1 MPASPTDPLDGV
13 LVEARPLVGFLYAL
27 LRSGDVPPW
36 RLERLLE
43 ELEDTPPAIATH
55 YDLPH
60 LARHAAEAAD
70 RLEAMPHPPIRIRHT
85 ARS

>member
-1 MPASPTDPLDGV
+1 MRASAPDPSDGV

-43 ELEDTPPAIATH
+43 ELDDTPPAIATR

-60 LARHAAEAAD
+60 LARYAADAAD
-70 RLEAMPHPPIRIRHT
+70 RLEAITHPPTRIRHT